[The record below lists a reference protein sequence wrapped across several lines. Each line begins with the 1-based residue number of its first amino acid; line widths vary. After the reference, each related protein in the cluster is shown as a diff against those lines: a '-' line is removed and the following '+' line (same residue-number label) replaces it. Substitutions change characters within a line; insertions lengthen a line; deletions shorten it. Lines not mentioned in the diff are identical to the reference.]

1 MIARRKGSHAGAG
14 HVKYLHFVVICVT
27 RCIYNKSAKLKR
39 HDRKSFHNLKRKG
52 ISGSVG
58 GERFE
63 MPVVAYKYHLQTYL
77 ALSSSSKSMELQVYR
92 SNIRHFSSL
101 PPTDRYFLL
110 PKMSVHRYSFL
121 QETNGS
127 GRSIGK
133 QRFSSLFVVKFI
145 RFGIICIFCRDGV
158 WRRLSIIRVFTGDG

>member
-27 RCIYNKSAKLKR
+27 CCIYNKSAKLKH

-63 MPVVAYKYHLQTYL
+63 MPAVACKYVCITRLIHTCKVYPV
-77 ALSSSSKSMELQVYR
+77 LSSLSKSLILQVYR
-92 SNIRHFSSL
+92 TNDLKNAACF
-101 PPTDRYFLL
+101 DRSMFL
-110 PKMSVHRYSFL
+110 
-121 QETNGS
+121 
-127 GRSIGK
+127 
-133 QRFSSLFVVKFI
+133 SLF
-145 RFGIICIFCRDGV
+145 
-158 WRRLSIIRVFTGDG
+158 RREFLF